1 LKSRYLR
8 NLLKLDI
15 KIMENNDM
23 ENRVKNFKE
32 EWIKIDKDIIPIDS
46 KSSEFVIT
54 DFIQG
59 KAGTKILLDD
69 EKNVIEINFDG
80 SIILARISD
89 EGFRIKT

>member
-1 LKSRYLR
+1 
-8 NLLKLDI
+8 
-15 KIMENNDM
+15 M

>member
-1 LKSRYLR
+1 
-8 NLLKLDI
+8 
-15 KIMENNDM
+15 MENNDM